1 MKHLRT
7 FLCTLLAVCLVLP
20 LFTAC
25 NGGDPGT
32 DVQTNGL
39 SDGSSGSAESGN
51 ILTNLFAETECLL
64 PEAARVY
71 DEVLPLYDRESGTIT
86 EFLLEWEEVTGED
99 DVIESVYTGWL
110 YTISDSGELLDKTE
124 IPLHDGVEY
133 LAGGAVLPDAV
144 IYVCS
149 SKADGP
155 CVYRYD
161 RTSGALTSSGSIR
174 ELLGDRSF
182 GGAQYAVDA
191 DGRFYGTDR
200 NTVFVLNPDLTLAF
214 KYDFPMTIY
223 RMVRGADGKIWTA
236 FNAGM
241 ESCAAVID
249 PETRAL
255 GEYYTFTRGMDGA
268 NKPTHYML
276 ASSMNAGESAYNF
289 FYYDLAGFLWGV
301 TVTEEGT
308 LAESQV
314 FDLFNSGVSQLYSGY
329 NYESD
334 IYPMAFLSD
343 DLFLTRNSNGQG
355 WDLRHDT
362 LGLHHRTDD
371 IDMSNQTV
379 LTVAYAYPLEA
390 VTVEH
395 IMDFKRTRPNV
406 SIVLEDYSQ
415 YAEAGNT
422 RAGEAKLCFDLVNGL
437 IQPDV
442 IIIEAGGTLLGDD
455 RVMTQV
461 VKNKLYIDLVPY
473 LEKDDIL
480 NFDNLF
486 GCARRLF
493 DDGEGGM
500 WGISTDFGIDILYGS
515 AALLEEYAEK
525 GYWNLDEMLD
535 FLESIPDD
543 VEKIYNYNRMQ
554 GANIAQN
561 YGYFIKDGT
570 ASFESEEFIRY
581 LEYLKTVPATYDEY
595 RQTSPVADIANSISQ
610 RDKLI
615 YEAMAAGKIALNR
628 TQFSYREAHD
638 ILFSEETVP
647 IGYATNSD
655 SGFLVGAGTSYIITT
670 HADDPD
676 VCFELVKEFFNNKE
690 EVFFYHP
697 LFMRKDLFLPALIDQ
712 STPDEIQLMSEE
724 DYRAYCKS
732 IGIPAAPRAKAPTP
746 LTEDEIAELYEI
758 LDNMGS
764 PIIERTPEAVADIVT
779 EEMSVFFSGMGTA
792 EDCARKIQ
800 SRVEIWLSEHE

>member
-1 MKHLRT
+1 MKNRRSL
-7 FLCTLLAVCLVLP
+7 FAVCLILALVLP
-20 LFTAC
+20 LLTF
-25 NGGDPGT
+25 GGCAKSGT
-32 DVQTNGL
+32 GASADKASADSSE
-39 SDGSSGSAESGN
+39 SD

-64 PEAARVY
+64 PEEARVY
-71 DEVLPLYDRESGTIT
+71 DDVLPLYDRESGTIT

-99 DVIESVYTGWL
+99 NVIESVYTGWL
-110 YTISDSGELLDKTE
+110 YTLSDRGELLDKTE
-124 IPLHDGVEY
+124 IPLPDDFGGAI
-133 LAGGAVLPDAV
+133 AGGAVVADAV
-144 IYVCS
+144 VFVCS
-149 SKADGP
+149 SQEKGT
-155 CVYRYD
+155 VVHRYD
-161 RTSGALTSSGSIR
+161 RTDGTLISSVPVGEQIGNR
-174 ELLGDRSF
+174 GFRPYQF
-182 GGAQYAVDA
+182 AVDA
-191 DGRFYGTDR
+191 EGRIYGTDQ
-200 NTVFVLNPDLTLAF
+200 NTVAVLNPELTLAF
-214 KYDFPMTIY
+214 SYDFPMTIY
-223 RMVRGADGKIWTA
+223 RMVRGADGKVWTA

-241 ESCAAVID
+241 ESCAAVIA
-249 PETRAL
+249 PETKAL
-255 GEYYTFTRGMDGA
+255 GEYYTFARGMDGA

-289 FYYDLAGFLWGV
+289 FYYDAAGALWGV

-314 FDLFNSGVSQLYSGY
+314 FDLFNSGVSQLNTGY

-334 IYPMAFLSD
+334 LYPMAFLSD
-343 DLFLTRNSNGQG
+343 DLFLIWKDNGQG
-355 WDLRHDT
+355 WDFRHDI
-362 LGLHHRTDD
+362 LGLYHRTED

-415 YAEAGNT
+415 YAEEGNA

-437 IQPDV
+437 IEPDV
-442 IIIEAGGTLLGDD
+442 LIIEAGGTLLGDD

-486 GCARRLF
+486 GCVRRLF

-500 WGISTDFGIDILYGS
+500 WGISTDFTIDILCGS
-515 AALLEEYAEK
+515 SSLLEEYAEK

-535 FLESIPDD
+535 FLETLPDD
-543 VEKIYNYNRMQ
+543 VEKIFNYNRKQ
-554 GANIAQN
+554 GAKIAQN
-561 YGYFIKDGT
+561 YGYFIRDGE
-570 ASFESEEFIRY
+570 ASFDSVEFIRY
-581 LEYLKTVPATYDEY
+581 LEYLKTVPANYEEY

-610 RDKLI
+610 RDQLI
-615 YEAMAAGKIALNR
+615 REAMAVGKIALNEV
-628 TQFSYREAHD
+628 QFSYREAHD
-638 ILFSEETVP
+638 ILFSEENVP

-655 SGFLVGAGTSYIITT
+655 SGFWVGANTSCIITT

-676 VCFELVKEFFNNKE
+676 MCFELVKEFFLNKE
-690 EVFFYHP
+690 EIFFYHP

-758 LDNMGS
+758 LDNIGS
-764 PIIERTPEAVADIVT
+764 PIIERTPEAVADIVN
-779 EEMSVFFSGMGTA
+779 EEMSVFFSDMGTA